1 MQIECEAFLENCNA
15 ICFLKTQLFFIDFH
29 EFSLY
34 YNLNFKKFYF
44 KLFFDTVSCQQK
56 TGFILGLVMLKYYNE
71 CISNSPSHLS
81 FNFCDSSCRTRS
93 FESGGD

>member
-44 KLFFDTVSCQQK
+44 KLFFDTYFV
-56 TGFILGLVMLKYYNE
+56 
-71 CISNSPSHLS
+71 
-81 FNFCDSSCRTRS
+81 
-93 FESGGD
+93 